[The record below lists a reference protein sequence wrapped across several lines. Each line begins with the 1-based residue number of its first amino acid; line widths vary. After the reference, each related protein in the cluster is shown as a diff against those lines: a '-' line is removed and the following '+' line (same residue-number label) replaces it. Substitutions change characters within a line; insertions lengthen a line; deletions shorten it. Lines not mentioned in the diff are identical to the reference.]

1 MNKIKKKLNAF
12 VEEGNQIVCVTCY
25 DASFSKILADQKIDI
40 VLVGDSLGMVIQGEN
55 NTHKVKMDD
64 ILYHVSCVS
73 KNKTNFIL
81 MSDMPKNSYEDCKS
95 AYSNAK
101 KLLDN
106 NVDIVKIEYQK
117 EYDEIIKDLVLKSVP
132 VCAHIGLL
140 PQYITK
146 NEDIRIY
153 GKDKLEGKTILQQ
166 ANHLEKIGV
175 DLILLECVDF
185 ELSKNITNSVKIP
198 VIGIGSGEY
207 CDGQVQV
214 LYDLIGISNN
224 PPKFAKDYLIN
235 GKNIQGAIKDFHN
248 YVKSIKN

>member
-1 MNKIKKKLNAF
+1 
-12 VEEGNQIVCVTCY
+12 
-25 DASFSKILADQKIDI
+25 
-40 VLVGDSLGMVIQGEN
+40 
-55 NTHKVKMDD
+55 
-64 ILYHVSCVS
+64 
-73 KNKTNFIL
+73 

-95 AYSNAK
+95 AYLNAK

-106 NVDIVKIEYQK
+106 NVDIVKIEYQ
-117 EYDEIIKDLVLKSVP
+117 EEADDVIKDLVSKSVP

-140 PQYITK
+140 PQYISK

-153 GKDKLEGKTILQQ
+153 GKDKSEGEIILQQ

-198 VIGIGSGEY
+198 VLGIGSGEY

-235 GKNIQGAIKDFHN
+235 GKNIEGAIKDFHN